1 MATPLEQMVIEI
13 KVETSDLQAQM
24 NKVKSQLEAVGS
36 TSKKEADNTQKMGAA
51 FKAVAGAA
59 AGLLAVHEVTKFLGE
74 AGHAAVTNNKSF
86 QLMAMTL
93 KNATGASKEQ
103 ADAVD
108 KQIESLSSMSN
119 VLASDLRPSFDILV
133 RSTKDSTTALQ
144 LQKLALDVAAGTG
157 KDVRTVT
164 LAMAKA
170 YEGSNTALNKLVPS
184 VKNATDK
191 MGALQKQFGGAAK
204 TAADADPYSKM
215 KNAMEQI
222 QVAVGNDLLPILQK
236 FADWMSSTVPEIQA
250 FFQQLSD
257 PTTAVGAQFQ
267 QLTGFIEG
275 AFGFISNNIGT
286 IVGLGT
292 AFLVVAGAIKAVEI
306 AIAVTEGVITA
317 WTVIINAA
325 KTAMALFD
333 ISLGA
338 LNPAALTI
346 GLTLLVGS
354 IAGIVTIAGS
364 AADQI
369 NGMTDSLN
377 NLNNTG
383 VDELTITVNKLN
395 AVAEVAKA
403 HGKTA
408 GEVQA
413 LVDSWKSAK
422 GNLVL
427 ESLWNISNS
436 SADKAIVTEVDK
448 KITAYNKAAA
458 DLATAGNKNRDR
470 SGRNANGI
478 GTYDAAAAAAKAAT
492 AAQAA
497 ADKAAAVAKAKNT
510 AEAQAAAD
518 KAQAAADKAKVEAAK
533 LRAKTIHDN
542 AVQAEKALADKLK
555 SIVTNSLQSLRDA
568 FTQATQVDIGS
579 MFNSMQQQGETSADS
594 LLASL
599 KTRLA
604 QIQQLARDTAAL
616 AGAGFSELFIQQV
629 VAQGPEMGDQLA
641 QSILTASS
649 TTQSDLKSTFAAA
662 NSLGSARFIGGSTT
676 SMSDKALLASQQTSG
691 GQNVVGA
698 NSQVVINT
706 SVLAQTNATPNA
718 IAQAAVSAIKFG
730 VSAGGF

>member
-1 MATPLEQMVIEI
+1 MLERWCDLAAQVLEEMVIKI
-13 KVETSDLQAQM
+13 SAETGNLKAEM
-24 NKVKSQLEAVGS
+24 AKVKSQLEAVGS
-36 TSKKEADNTQKMGAA
+36 TAKKEADNTHKMGAA

-93 KNATGASKEQ
+93 KNATGASKEE

-157 KDVRTVT
+157 KDLNTVT
-164 LAMAKA
+164 MAMAKA
-170 YEGSNTALNKLVPS
+170 YEGSNTALNRLVPS

-222 QVAVGNDLLPILQK
+222 QVAVGNDLLPILQQ

-257 PTTAVGAQFQ
+257 PTTAIGAQFAV
-267 QLTGFIEG
+267 LTSVIENT
-275 AFGFISNNIGT
+275 FNFISSNMGT
-286 IVGLGT
+286 ITQLGI
-292 AFLVVAGAIKAVEI
+292 ALGVVAGSIALINGAWEAYQAIVG
-306 AIAVTEGVITA
+306 AVT
-317 WTVIINAA
+317 AA
-325 KTAMALFD
+325 QALFD
-333 ISLGA
+333 IALGA
-338 LNPAALTI
+338 IDPAALAI
-346 GLTLLVGS
+346 GVGVLAAGVVAIGAAAVSAASSVSGLT
-354 IAGIVTIAGS
+354 A
-364 AADQI
+364 Q
-369 NGMTDSLN
+369 MQ
-377 NLNNTG
+377 NLNATG
-383 VDELTITVNKLN
+383 VDLATESEAKVKAENLVAPKFGLN
-395 AVAEVAKA
+395 ADTLNSFVNTYESVGREKFKWFRQATGESPEAQANEIAAIDAYYKQKNKIIKDGNSASGLTSGVGTYDSAAALATKAATDAAAAKTKAE
-403 HGKTA
+403 
-408 GEVQA
+408 
-413 LVDSWKSAK
+413 
-422 GNLVL
+422 
-427 ESLWNISNS
+427 
-436 SADKAIVTEVDK
+436 
-448 KITAYNKAAA
+448 KAAA
-458 DLATAGNKNRDR
+458 AAEVK
-470 SGRNANGI
+470 A
-478 GTYDAAAAAAKAAT
+478 AKAAAAAKAT
-492 AAQAA
+492 ADAEAH
-497 ADKAAAVAKAKNT
+497 KAA
-510 AEAQAAAD
+510 
-518 KAQAAADKAKVEAAK
+518 VEAAK

>member
-1 MATPLEQMVIEI
+1 M
-13 KVETSDLQAQM
+13 
-24 NKVKSQLEAVGS
+24 
-36 TSKKEADNTQKMGAA
+36 
-51 FKAVAGAA
+51 
-59 AGLLAVHEVTKFLGE
+59 
-74 AGHAAVTNNKSF
+74 
-86 QLMAMTL
+86 
-93 KNATGASKEQ
+93 
-103 ADAVD
+103 
-108 KQIESLSSMSN
+108 
-119 VLASDLRPSFDILV
+119 
-133 RSTKDSTTALQ
+133 
-144 LQKLALDVAAGTG
+144 
-157 KDVRTVT
+157 
-164 LAMAKA
+164 
-170 YEGSNTALNKLVPS
+170 
-184 VKNATDK
+184 
-191 MGALQKQFGGAAK
+191 
-204 TAADADPYSKM
+204 
-215 KNAMEQI
+215 
-222 QVAVGNDLLPILQK
+222 
-236 FADWMSSTVPEIQA
+236 
-250 FFQQLSD
+250 
-257 PTTAVGAQFQ
+257 
-267 QLTGFIEG
+267 
-275 AFGFISNNIGT
+275 
-286 IVGLGT
+286 
-292 AFLVVAGAIKAVEI
+292 
-306 AIAVTEGVITA
+306 TEGVITA

-478 GTYDAAAAAAKAAT
+478 GTYDA
-492 AAQAA
+492 
-497 ADKAAAVAKAKNT
+497 
-510 AEAQAAAD
+510 AAAD